1 MQDKMQDKKIALVH
15 DHLNQM
21 GGAEKV
27 LLEFHHIF
35 PKSPIYSLIYNKN
48 KVPLFKDCKIITS
61 LLQKTPGSFN
71 FFRWFLTF
79 MPSAWESFD
88 FSKYDIVLSSTSA
101 LAKGIITP
109 SKSLHFCYCHTPTR
123 YLWSDTHEYVNSLRI
138 PGLMKRILILEL
150 KKLRAWDFSAAQRVD
165 YFIANSHF
173 VAERIRKYY
182 RRNAHVIYP
191 PVNVHKCYSN
201 PQRKKYYIVVSRIR
215 PYKKVD
221 LIVRAFN
228 QLKLPIKIIGGGE
241 YLDALKRMA
250 KPNIQ
255 FLGEISDAEKYKYL
269 SQAKA
274 FIHPQEEDFGISA
287 VEALASGCPVI
298 AYGSGGVLETIENQ
312 KTGLFFEEQK
322 WESLAEA
329 VLDFDKFDFNHDFI
343 KDSASRFSVQRFKDE
358 IKGFIEDKLN
368 QKKLPLEYEN

>member
-1 MQDKMQDKKIALVH
+1 MQDKKIALVH

-35 PKSPIYSLIYNKN
+35 PKSPIYTLIYDKN
-48 KVPLFKDCKIITS
+48 KIPLFKNCKIITS
-61 LLQKTPGSFN
+61 LLQNVPGSFN
-71 FFRWFLTF
+71 FFKWFLTF

-123 YLWSDTHEYVNSLRI
+123 YLWSDTHEYVSNLRI
-138 PGLMKRILILEL
+138 PVLMKRILISEL
-150 KKLRAWDFSAAQRVD
+150 KKLRTWDFAAAQRVD
-165 YFIANSHF
+165 HFIANSHF

-182 RRNAHVIYP
+182 RRNAQVIYP
-191 PVNVHKCYSN
+191 PVNIHKCYSN
-201 PQRKKYYIVVSRIR
+201 PQKENYYIVVSRIR

-241 YLDALKRMA
+241 YLNTLKKIA

-255 FLGEISDAEKYKYL
+255 FLGEISDEEKYKYL
-269 SQAKA
+269 SRAKA

-287 VEALASGCPVI
+287 VEAMASGCPVI
-298 AYGSGGVLETIENQ
+298 AYGSGGVLETIENK
-312 KTGLFFEEQK
+312 KTGLFFAEQE

-329 VLDFDKFDFNHDFI
+329 VLDADKLDFNHDFI
-343 KDSASRFSVQRFKDE
+343 KDQAARFNVQRFKEE
-358 IKGFIEDKLN
+358 IRDFIADKLN
-368 QKKLPLEYEN
+368 QKKLPLEYENCKL